1 MAETIIITPVPQE
14 QAIIPERESV
24 VIADSETR
32 SVSLNMA
39 DGDQVITPHPGKV
52 LSQVTVRKPAAL
64 KPHFIKNNITIG
76 GVVGTYQGE
85 KLPELDDQ
93 ASSGDVLAGKDY
105 VYRLGDY
112 LSVKMGGTLETYD
125 GIVNLSMADGD
136 QVVTAAS
143 GKLLSSVTITKP
155 ITLIP
160 QVIKKGVPIGGVVGS
175 LDPDAFELPLLNVY
189 HTLVTTETN
198 SANTVQ
204 KVKDYLYSLL
214 GITETNRLFAL
225 ALRAT
230 TGFVTNEV
238 GRIVQYPNTNNWTI
252 ALYNPTATPSHWVTG
267 SMSSTAVLQ
276 VGRQYDLYWW
286 QVPSNVPQ

>member
-1 MAETIIITPVPQE
+1 MAETIIITAEERE
-14 QAIIPERESV
+14 QTVIPERESV

-52 LSQVTVRKPAAL
+52 LSQVTVRKPAL
-64 KPHFIKNNITIG
+64 MRPSHIKKDVTIG

-112 LSVKMGGTLETYD
+112 LSVKRGGTLETYD

-143 GKLLSSVTITKP
+143 GKLLSSVTVNKP
-155 ITLIP
+155 VLMVP
-160 QVIKKGVPIGGVVGS
+160 QNIKKGIPIGGVVGTY
-175 LDPDAFELPLLNVY
+175 DPHEFDNDFVNIYWQEV
-189 HTLVTTETN
+189 TVDTTET
-198 SANTVQ
+198 STGAGVR
-204 KVKDYLYSLL
+204 DYLYGKL
-214 GITETNRLFAL
+214 GLTVSNRLIGFG
-225 ALRAT
+225 LRKRT
-230 TGFVTNEV
+230 TYTDNE
-238 GRIVQYPNTNNWTI
+238 IVRYVIYPNANHCTI
-252 ALYNPTATPSHWVTG
+252 AKYSNGSFVSGSLSGAAPLISGRVYDVYYWLGHNPDEEPT
-267 SMSSTAVLQ
+267 
-276 VGRQYDLYWW
+276 R
-286 QVPSNVPQ
+286 